1 MHTFLWLGFAAII
14 LAATGLTARSTITS
28 AVASGLA
35 ILCMVAAILSTPL
48 PA

>member
-1 MHTFLWLGFAAII
+1 MHTSTWLGLVSI
-14 LAATGLTARSTITS
+14 LLGMTGLTARSTITS
-28 AVASGLA
+28 AVSLGLA

>member
-1 MHTFLWLGFAAII
+1 MHTSLWLGFAAII
-14 LAATGLTARSTITS
+14 LAATGLIARSTITS
-28 AVASGLA
+28 AVTLGLA